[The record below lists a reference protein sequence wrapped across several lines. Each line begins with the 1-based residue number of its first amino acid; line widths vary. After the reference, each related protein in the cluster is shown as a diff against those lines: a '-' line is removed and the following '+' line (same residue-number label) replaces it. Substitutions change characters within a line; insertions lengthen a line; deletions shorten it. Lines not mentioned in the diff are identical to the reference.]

1 MISHRI
7 TNNIGIF
14 KVKISAIDLPDGT
27 AKPLIR
33 SKKDQDAV
41 LRLPHI
47 AQVPNSTSQ
56 TLPLSYSPIG
66 GEDEGPSPPLGRK
79 K

>member
-1 MISHRI
+1 MKFRYVRE
-7 TNNIGIF
+7 TD
-14 KVKISAIDLPDGT
+14 VT
-27 AKPLIR
+27 AKPLTR

-47 AQVPNSTSQ
+47 TQVPNSTSQ
-56 TLPLSYSPIG
+56 TLTWSYSTIE

>member
-1 MISHRI
+1 MKFRYVRETDVI
-7 TNNIGIF
+7 
-14 KVKISAIDLPDGT
+14 
-27 AKPLIR
+27 AKPLTR

-47 AQVPNSTSQ
+47 AQVPNSISQ
-56 TLPLSYSPIG
+56 TFTWSYSLIE

>member
-1 MISHRI
+1 MKCRYVRE
-7 TNNIGIF
+7 TE
-14 KVKISAIDLPDGT
+14 LT
-27 AKPLIR
+27 AKPLTR
-33 SKKDQDAV
+33 SKKSQDVV

-56 TLPLSYSPIG
+56 TLPWSYSPIE

>member
-1 MISHRI
+1 MKFPYVRE
-7 TNNIGIF
+7 TD
-14 KVKISAIDLPDGT
+14 VT
-27 AKPLIR
+27 AKPLTR
-33 SKKDQDAV
+33 SKKNQDAV

-56 TLPLSYSPIG
+56 TLPWSYSPIE